1 MEYHKFDVA
10 AIIPSISYSVTRLKK
25 FAYSV
30 WKRFS
35 KMDSIVEFPQ
45 VFQQVMEFLGSIVK
59 SFTVYIA
66 LPHVYWAIIV
76 WAVVFTVV
84 VTLGLCLGFG
94 PAGVIPGSIAA
105 AFQSAMYGGFT
116 PAGGIFASLTSLAML
131 GLLAPAVTAVA
142 AIIALIPA
150 VITFNLVTDS

>member
-1 MEYHKFDVA
+1 MKIFDVA
-10 AIIPSISYSVTRLKK
+10 AIIPSISYSVTRLKR

-30 WKRFS
+30 WKRFI
-35 KMDSIVEFPQ
+35 KMDPIEFPRVSQ
-45 VFQQVMEFLGSIVK
+45 RVMEFLGSIGK
-59 SFTVYIA
+59 SFAVYIA
-66 LPHVYWAIIV
+66 LPHVYWAIIT
-76 WAVVFTVV
+76 WAVVFTAV

-142 AIIALIPA
+142 AITALIPA
-150 VITFNLVTDS
+150 VIVFNLVPDS

>member
-1 MEYHKFDVA
+1 
-10 AIIPSISYSVTRLKK
+10 
-25 FAYSV
+25 
-30 WKRFS
+30 
-35 KMDSIVEFPQ
+35 MDPIEFPR
-45 VFQQVMEFLGSIVK
+45 VSQQLMEFLGSIGK
-59 SFTVYIA
+59 SFAVYIA
-66 LPHVYWAIIV
+66 LPHVYWATIT
-76 WAVVFTVV
+76 WAVVFTAV

-142 AIIALIPA
+142 AITALIPA
-150 VITFNLVTDS
+150 VIVFNLVPDS